1 MKNKQLIKKR
11 LKRNQKSIKR
21 IGIKFDIK
29 INDRSTFKFWHADMN
44 PKKKRKK
51 RGRRRKKLVEA

>member
-1 MKNKQLIKKR
+1 MKNKQLKKR